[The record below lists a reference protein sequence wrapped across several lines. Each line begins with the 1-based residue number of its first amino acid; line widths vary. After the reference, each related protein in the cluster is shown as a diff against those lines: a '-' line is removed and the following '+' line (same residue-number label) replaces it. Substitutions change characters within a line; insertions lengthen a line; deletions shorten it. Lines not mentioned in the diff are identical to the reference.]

1 MAAGGG
7 DRTLE
12 GDVASPSLADPGK
25 GSLGKS
31 RSEASNSYPRKMSGK
46 LAEDDPPP
54 ARHVGVAEDML
65 LSER

>member
-1 MAAGGG
+1 M
-7 DRTLE
+7 
-12 GDVASPSLADPGK
+12 ASPSLADPGK